1 MSNKNTQKTGKKV
14 VPIKES
20 QLVDLIDN
28 LVNEVVETK
37 KTEWLAEQ
45 KAKNTNLLESKVAR
59 LEKLVSELTK
69 K

>member
-1 MSNKNTQKTGKKV
+1 MSNENTKKTGKKV

-28 LVNEVVETK
+28 LVNEVVEAK

>member
-1 MSNKNTQKTGKKV
+1 MSNENTKKTGKKV

-20 QLVDLIDN
+20 ELVDLIDN

-45 KAKNTNLLESKVAR
+45 KVKNTNLLESKVAR